1 MCMRWIVFSFVVLQN
16 INVFFKKQ
24 PSAKT
29 YLAKNKLYFGSV
41 DLT

>member
-1 MCMRWIVFSFVVLQN
+1 MRWIVFSFAVLQN

-24 PSAKT
+24 SSAKT
-29 YLAKNKLYFGSV
+29 FLAKTKLYFGSA